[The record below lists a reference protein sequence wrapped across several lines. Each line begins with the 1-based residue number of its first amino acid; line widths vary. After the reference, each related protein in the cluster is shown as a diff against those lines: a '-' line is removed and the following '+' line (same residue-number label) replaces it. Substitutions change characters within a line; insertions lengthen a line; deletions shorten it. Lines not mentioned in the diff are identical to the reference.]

1 MEISVRVCDRL
12 IVDSEFAK
20 NEIVR
25 LLNIRPNKVFFVY
38 LGIDKKFLDKKKNDF
53 YLNNLEYKNYIVLFI
68 LCEIPQ
74 YHQHA

>member
-25 LLNIRPNKVFFVY
+25 LLNIRPNKVF
-38 LGIDKKFLDKKKNDF
+38 
-53 YLNNLEYKNYIVLFI
+53 LFT
-68 LCEIPQ
+68 
-74 YHQHA
+74 